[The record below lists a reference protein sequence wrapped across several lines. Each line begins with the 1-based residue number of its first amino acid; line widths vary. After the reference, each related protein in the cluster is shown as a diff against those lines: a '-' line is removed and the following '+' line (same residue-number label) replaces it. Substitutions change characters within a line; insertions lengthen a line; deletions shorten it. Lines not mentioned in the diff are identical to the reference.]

1 MTRLTYA
8 ILTVV
13 FLSLSL
19 VGAVVLVKQPQDTRN
34 LAQSACTSN
43 ADCPA
48 DKPNCDAGQCKGG
61 SCRDDN
67 DCASWEVC
75 QSGGCRS
82 RSGCTRDSDCADGKR
97 CNNGT
102 CEGGTPPTCDQ
113 CSPVSDDN
121 KRCWGTVR
129 QHCGNDYCWH
139 HDPSKDDNQDC
150 VDNPTSTPRPTGTSS
165 GPSSQCTSS
174 PDSGCTT
181 GGRGGVDC
189 AGCRQTSGQ
198 VKQCSDG
205 VWYCC

>member
-1 MTRLTYA
+1 MFKKLAIVFFWGA
-8 ILTVV
+8 ILGVALTKVDIGKTEKV
-13 FLSLSL
+13 IDAISCS
-19 VGAVVLVKQPQDTRN
+19 T
-34 LAQSACTSN
+34 N
-43 ADCPA
+43 AECPA
-48 DKPNCDAGQCKGG
+48 DKPNCSDGECKGG
-61 SCRDDN
+61 SCRGPE
-67 DCASWEVC
+67 DCAWWETC
-75 QSGGCRS
+75 QDGGCRS

-113 CSPVSDDN
+113 CNYPSDAPESRPICRN
-121 KRCWGTVR
+121 NMTMF
-129 QHCGNDYCWH
+129 CGNDYCWH
-139 HDPSKDDNQDC
+139 GVSGGTAC
-150 VDNPTSTPRPTGTSS
+150 AGITPVARPTNSSSS
-165 GPSSQCTSS
+165 GSPQCTSS